1 MTDVYR
7 NLVRRDWSVRE
18 GGLVVGHV
26 PTIALS
32 DVRFMVSEAARQR
45 TLRLRQRAVMAW
57 ATGTRCDAPRYP
69 SAIRVRFDP
78 YAGPHF
84 TTEDGTVVLRAN
96 LVHFLED
103 ATCWAVL

>member
-1 MTDVYR
+1 
-7 NLVRRDWSVRE
+7 
-18 GGLVVGHV
+18 
-26 PTIALS
+26 
-32 DVRFMVSEAARQR
+32 
-45 TLRLRQRAVMAW
+45 MAW
-57 ATGTRCDAPRYP
+57 ATGTRCEAPRYP